1 MSDTKPTHAPM
12 SAMPHAHAVNVPT
25 AAPVE
30 ERAEYVVKPYTS
42 FDDMGIPE
50 EILRGIYA
58 FGFEVPSPIQTLAI
72 RPMMERNDIIAQ
84 AQSGTGKTG
93 TFCIGALSAVDPTI
107 KEPQVLILAPTRE
120 LANQS
125 ATTVNGVSTYM
136 GIKSHVS
143 TGGPPIDGD
152 IRALQRGAQVIVG
165 TPGRVYDLIRRGALK
180 LNKMRYLILDEADQM
195 LEDRFREQVKCI
207 LEFQFP
213 ATCRIGL
220 FSATMPPE
228 VMEVAEKFLQNPV
241 RILIP
246 PENVT
251 LDGIKQFYVNV
262 GPDDKYKFDTLLD
275 IYQHLVISQL
285 IIFVNT
291 KKRAEWLAMKMGEK
305 GFTLECIHGE
315 MDVAERKQKMDD
327 FRRGVCR
334 VLISTDLLARGID
347 VQQVSMVINYELPT
361 QHENYIHRIGRS
373 GRFGRK
379 GVAINIIC
387 DSESSMME
395 EIVRYYGTDVNV
407 IPENP
412 SDMNNITSG
421 GAV

>member
-1 MSDTKPTHAPM
+1 LLLALLSHTVGALNRLRHE
-12 SAMPHAHAVNVPT
+12 NVVRMMDVRVASLPDGT
-25 AAPVE
+25 SEPSEPSEPGEPDSIVIVLE
-30 ERAEYVVKPYTS
+30 YAEHDLARVITNNP
-42 FDDMGIPE
+42 GIP
-50 EILRGIYA
+50 
-58 FGFEVPSPIQTLAI
+58 Q
-72 RPMMERNDIIAQ
+72 RP
-84 AQSGTGKTG
+84 
-93 TFCIGALSAVDPTI
+93 
-107 KEPQVLILAPTRE
+107 
-120 LANQS
+120 
-125 ATTVNGVSTYM
+125 
-136 GIKSHVS
+136 
-143 TGGPPIDGD
+143 
-152 IRALQRGAQVIVG
+152 
-165 TPGRVYDLIRRGALK
+165 
-180 LNKMRYLILDEADQM
+180 
-195 LEDRFREQVKCI
+195 EQVKCI

-251 LDGIKQFYVNV
+251 LDGIKQYYVNV

-275 IYQHLVISQL
+275 IYQHLVIAQL

-291 KKRAEWLAMKMGEK
+291 KKRAEWLAMKMREK

-315 MDVAERKQKMDD
+315 MDVAERKQRMED
-327 FRRGVCR
+327 FRRGACR

-379 GVAINIIC
+379 GVAINLIAG
-387 DSESSMME
+387 D
-395 EIVRYYGTDVNV
+395 EINSVREIEKTYSTV
-407 IPENP
+407 IQELPEDLN
-412 SDMNNITSG
+412 SLAG
-421 GAV
+421 V

>member
-1 MSDTKPTHAPM
+1 MSATQPTHAPM
-12 SAMPHAHAVNVPT
+12 SAMPHAHADEVPA
-25 AAPVE
+25 AAPIE
-30 ERAEYVVKPYTS
+30 ERAEYVVKPYES
-42 FDDMGIPE
+42 FDDMGLPDD
-50 EILRGIYA
+50 ILRGVYA
-58 FGFEVPSPIQTLAI
+58 FGFEVPSPIQKLAI

-93 TFCIGALSAVDPTI
+93 TFSIGALTSVDPTI

-125 ATTVNGVSTYM
+125 ATTCTGVSAYM
-136 GIKSHVS
+136 GVKTHVA

-180 LNKMRYLILDEADQM
+180 LSKMRYLILDEADQM

-251 LDGIKQFYVNV
+251 LDGIKQYYVNV

-275 IYQHLVISQL
+275 IYQHLVIAQL

-291 KKRAEWLAMKMGEK
+291 KKRAEWLAMKMREK

-315 MDVAERKQKMDD
+315 MDVAERKQRMED
-327 FRRGVCR
+327 FRRGACR

-379 GVAINIIC
+379 GVAINLIC
-387 DSESSMME
+387 DTEGSMME
-395 EIVRYYGTDVNV
+395 EIVRYYGTTVNA

-412 SDMNNITSG
+412 AEMNINSNG
-421 GAV
+421 SE

>member
-1 MSDTKPTHAPM
+1 MSAT
-12 SAMPHAHAVNVPT
+12 AMPHAT
-25 AAPVE
+25 DAAPE
-30 ERAEYVVKPYTS
+30 AAHAEYVVQPYKS
-42 FDDMGIPE
+42 FDDMGLPDT
-50 EILRGIYA
+50 ILRGVYG
-58 FGFEVPSPIQTLAI
+58 FGFENPSPIQTLAI

-93 TFCIGALSAVDPTI
+93 TFCIGALSVLDPSI
-107 KEPQVLILAPTRE
+107 AEPQILILAPTRE

-125 ATTVNGVSTYM
+125 ATTCSGVSNYM
-136 GIKSHVS
+136 GIKTHVA

-152 IRALQRGAQVIVG
+152 IRAIQRGVHVIIG
-165 TPGRVYDLIRRGALK
+165 TPGRVYDLIRRGVLK

-246 PENVT
+246 PESVT
-251 LDGIKQFYVNV
+251 LEGIKQFYVNV

-275 IYQHLVISQL
+275 IYQHLVVSQL

-291 KKRAEWLAMKMGEK
+291 KKRADWLAMKMREK

-315 MDVAERKQKMDD
+315 MDVAERKKRMED

-347 VQQVSMVINYELPT
+347 VQQVSTVINYELPT

-379 GVAINIIC
+379 GVAINLIC
-387 DSESSMME
+387 DNESAMME
-395 EIVRYYGTDVNV
+395 EIVRYYDTNV
-407 IPENP
+407 SEIPENP
-412 SDMNNITSG
+412 ADMNCHMTIE
-421 GAV
+421 

>member
-1 MSDTKPTHAPM
+1 M
-12 SAMPHAHAVNVPT
+12 SAVSHATEPT
-25 AAPVE
+25 QAPAPAE
-30 ERAEYVVKPYTS
+30 EPRAYEVRPYES
-42 FDDMGIPE
+42 FDDMGLPDTL
-50 EILRGIYA
+50 LRGVYGY
-58 FGFEVPSPIQTLAI
+58 GFEVPSPIQKLAI
-72 RPMMERNDIIAQ
+72 RPMMERNDIVAQ

-93 TFCIGALSAVDPTI
+93 TFSIGALSVVDPAI

-125 ATTVNGVSTYM
+125 ATTCNGVSSYM
-136 GIKSHVS
+136 GIKTHVA

-152 IRALQRGAQVIVG
+152 IRALQRGVQVIVG

-180 LNKMRYLILDEADQM
+180 LSKMRYLILDEADQM

-246 PENVT
+246 PESVT
-251 LDGIKQFYVNV
+251 LEGIRQFYVNA
-262 GPDDKYKFDTLLD
+262 GEDDKYKFDTLLD

-291 KKRAEWLAMKMGEK
+291 KKRAEWLAMKMREK
-305 GFTLECIHGE
+305 KFPLECIHGE
-315 MDVAERKQKMDD
+315 MDVAERRQRMED

-387 DSESSMME
+387 DEEAGMME
-395 EIVRYYGTDVNV
+395 EIVKYYDTTVHP
-407 IPENP
+407 IPANP
-412 SDMNNITSG
+412 AEMNSHLSG
-421 GAV
+421 STY

>member
-1 MSDTKPTHAPM
+1 M
-12 SAMPHAHAVNVPT
+12 SATTASMPHAPSP
-25 AAPVE
+25 AAASE
-30 ERAEYVVKPYTS
+30 ERAEYVVKPYAT
-42 FDDMGIPE
+42 FDDMGIPDNL
-50 EILRGIYA
+50 LRGVYS

-93 TFCIGALSAVDPTI
+93 TFCIGALAGVDSSVPDL
-107 KEPQVLILAPTRE
+107 QVLVLAPTRE

-125 ATTVNGVSTYM
+125 AITCAGISTYM
-136 GIKSHVS
+136 GIKTHVA
-143 TGGPPIDGD
+143 TGGPPIDTD
-152 IRALQRGAQVIVG
+152 IRAIQRGVQVIVG
-165 TPGRVYDLIRRGALK
+165 TPGRIYDLIRRGVLK

-195 LEDRFREQVKCI
+195 LEDRFREQVQCI

-246 PENVT
+246 PESVT

-262 GPDDKYKFDTLLD
+262 GPDDKFKFDTLLD
-275 IYQHLVISQL
+275 IYQHLVIAQL

-291 KKRAEWLAMKMGEK
+291 KKRADWLAMKMREK

-315 MDVAERKQKMDD
+315 MDVADRKKRMED
-327 FRRGVCR
+327 FRRGACR

-379 GVAINIIC
+379 GVAINLIC
-387 DSESSMME
+387 ETESAMME
-395 EIVRYYGTDVNV
+395 EIVRYYGTTVNAV
-407 IPENP
+407 PENP
-412 SDMNNITSG
+412 AEMNISTT
-421 GAV
+421 A